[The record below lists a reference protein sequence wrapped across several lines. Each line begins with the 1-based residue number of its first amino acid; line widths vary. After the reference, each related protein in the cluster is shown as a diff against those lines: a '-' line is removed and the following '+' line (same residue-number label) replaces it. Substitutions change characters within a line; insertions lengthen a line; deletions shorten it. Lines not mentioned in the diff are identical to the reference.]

1 LSTQKDLQFELVSI
15 DESKAPSG
23 SEGDNW
29 FCYRISQGS
38 NMIVGY
44 RRGSL
49 RTVKRDVKMIIV
61 GLNERR
67 SGKRKQP
74 VTKPGPKKTEK
85 SNVAKPG

>member
-1 LSTQKDLQFELVSI
+1 MSTQKNLQFELVSI
-15 DESKAPSG
+15 DESKPPSG

-29 FCYRISQGS
+29 FCYRIVQGK

-49 RTVKRDVKMIIV
+49 RAIKRDVKEIIV

-74 VTKPGPKKTEK
+74 VTKPAPKKT
-85 SNVAKPG
+85 AKT

>member
-1 LSTQKDLQFELVSI
+1 MSTQKNLQFELVSI

-29 FCYRISQGS
+29 LCYRISQGS

-49 RTVKRDVKMIIV
+49 RTVKRDVKEIIV

-74 VTKPGPKKTEK
+74 VTKPGPKKTAK
-85 SNVAKPG
+85 S

>member
-1 LSTQKDLQFELVSI
+1 MSTQKNLQFELVSI
-15 DESKAPSG
+15 DEAKAPAG

-29 FCYRISQGS
+29 FCYRIAQGE

-44 RRGSL
+44 RQGSL
-49 RTVKRDVKMIIV
+49 RTVKRDVKTIIV

-74 VTKPGPKKTEK
+74 VTKPAPKKKTTK
-85 SNVAKPG
+85 N

>member
-1 LSTQKDLQFELVSI
+1 MQDELQFELVSI
-15 DESKAPSG
+15 DESKPPSG
-23 SEGDNW
+23 SDGDNW
-29 FCYRISQGS
+29 FRYKISQGE

-49 RTVKRDVKMIIV
+49 RTVKRDVKTIIV

-74 VTKPGPKKTEK
+74 TSKPA
-85 SNVAKPG
+85 AKRRARN